1 MADFEKEIK
10 KAVDLSNEGRIWEA
24 VNIYDKILD
33 SDPKYEPALMNK
45 AILNFQDKKYE
56 EVLELVLKVK

>member
-24 VNIYDKILD
+24 VNIYDKI
-33 SDPKYEPALMNK
+33 
-45 AILNFQDKKYE
+45 
-56 EVLELVLKVK
+56 

>member
-10 KAVDLSNEGRIWEA
+10 KAVDLSNEGRIWEV

-45 AILNFQDKKYE
+45 AILNFQIRNMRKF
-56 EVLELVLKVK
+56 LN

>member
-24 VNIYDKILD
+24 LNIYNKILD

-45 AILNFQDKKYE
+45 AILNFQERNMRKF
-56 EVLELVLKVK
+56 LK